1 MQINLLAFTTDNE
14 LPTRL
19 SSLTSE
25 GEEIITHV
33 VGTAEEL
40 RESIGAQHFDAVL
53 IDAATSE
60 LPLDQVIDE
69 LAQQQPGLRFLVL
82 PPDNDI
88 IVKGLD
94 ETINLTT
101 LARPLVDEDLKT
113 ALADLF
119 NPPDFKLEPAAGLEE
134 ENLQETPQDE
144 AYEPSLIEII
154 DAAEFESDHTVELQ
168 SAQNLPVNENPDL
181 LTILDSPQIESP
193 PETQEQAGAAS
204 HVISALQLSY
214 CCVLVPRHPNQYLV
228 RDLADRA
235 ASILLQLHL
244 SRGWRVT
251 GISVRPQYLQ
261 WVISLPVETNPVE
274 AIQEIRQRSS
284 AHLFMHFP
292 ELAPAGH
299 NQDFWAPGY
308 LMMSGSQALAPAI
321 IEEFIQ
327 RARVRM
333 NSSD

>member
-1 MQINLLAFTTDNE
+1 MQINLLALTTDYE
-14 LPTRL
+14 LPARL
-19 SSLTSE
+19 SSLTPE

-33 VGTAEEL
+33 VGTSEEL
-40 RESIGAQHFDAVL
+40 RESIGARHFAAVL
-53 IDAATSE
+53 IDAAASE
-60 LPLDQVIDE
+60 FPLDQVINE
-69 LAQQQPGLRFLVL
+69 LAQRQPRLRFLVL
-82 PPDNDI
+82 PPENET
-88 IVKGLD
+88 IVQGLD
-94 ETINLTT
+94 EIINLTT
-101 LARPLVDEDLKT
+101 LARPLVDEDVKA
-113 ALADLF
+113 ALTNLF
-119 NPPDFKLEPAAGLEE
+119 NPPDFKLEPADGLEE

-154 DAAEFESDHTVELQ
+154 DAAEFESDHAVEPQ
-168 SAQNLPVNENPDL
+168 SAQDLPVDENPDL

-204 HVISALQLSY
+204 QLISTLQLSY
-214 CCVLVPRHPNQYLV
+214 CCVLVPRHPRQYLV

-261 WVISLPVETNPVE
+261 WVISLPVETSPVE
-274 AIQEIRQRSS
+274 AIQEVRQRSS
-284 AHLFMHFP
+284 SHLFMHFP
-292 ELAPAGH
+292 ELAPAGQ

-308 LMMSGSQALAPAI
+308 LMMSGSQALTPAI
-321 IEEFIQ
+321 IHEFIQ